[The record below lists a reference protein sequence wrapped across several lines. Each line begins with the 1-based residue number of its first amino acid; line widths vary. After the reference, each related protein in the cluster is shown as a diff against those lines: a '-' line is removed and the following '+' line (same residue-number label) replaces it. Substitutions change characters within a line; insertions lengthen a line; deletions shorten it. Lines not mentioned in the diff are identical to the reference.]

1 MLGGSDIEAEEKE
14 AAPEFAAL
22 KNLQKIGG
30 TGNISKF
37 AQSQFNKFLKLYLI
51 LETFGCQFEMII
63 ASKICVMLIRVL
75 ETDVLVR
82 L

>member
-1 MLGGSDIEAEEKE
+1 MITESLITKLSILGGSDIEAEEKE

-37 AQSQFNKFLKLYLI
+37 AQSNFNDF
-51 LETFGCQFEMII
+51 
-63 ASKICVMLIRVL
+63 
-75 ETDVLVR
+75 
-82 L
+82 